1 MATILLV
8 DDDDDVRTATEMM
21 LRRAGH
27 DVESLPD
34 GRRVLERCRARPFDA
49 VITDVVMPE
58 QEGIETI
65 RTLRQEDPEIA
76 IIAISG
82 GGGYGS
88 GAQYLQTAEL
98 IGADATFEKPVSSK
112 RLCETLDD
120 LISARE
126 A

>member
-8 DDDDDVRTATEMM
+8 DDDDDVRTATQLM
-21 LRRAGH
+21 LQRAGH
-27 DVESLPD
+27 QVETLPD

-65 RTLRQEDPEIA
+65 RTLRQEDPEIV

-88 GAQYLQTAEL
+88 GAQYLQTAQL
-98 IGADATFEKPVSSK
+98 IGADATFEKPVGST
-112 RLCETLDD
+112 RLCHAIED
-120 LISARE
+120 LVASSE
-126 A
+126 V

>member
-8 DDDDDVRTATEMM
+8 DDDDDVRTATQMM
-21 LRRAGH
+21 LERAGH

-34 GRRVLERCRARPFDA
+34 GRRVLERCRARAFDA
-49 VITDVVMPE
+49 VVTDVVMPE

-65 RTLRQEDPEIA
+65 RTLRQKDPDIV

-98 IGADATFEKPVSSK
+98 IGADATFEKPVSSD
-112 RLCETLDD
+112 RLCSTIDE
-120 LISARE
+120 LIAARE